1 MNSKEFN
8 SLDKISNIYLIK
20 DKLNEILELCEL
32 TEEKYQIKPKG
43 FLVDNYLRIQD
54 DINEIIEEVLEND

>member
-1 MNSKEFN
+1 MTKEFN
-8 SLDKISNIYLIK
+8 SLEDIKKKELIK
-20 DKLNEILELCEL
+20 GKLNEILELCEL

-54 DINEIIEEVLEND
+54 DINQLIEEILENE